1 MAAPRTQWGSTISIF
16 HFCST
21 IPHMHR
27 RCSRSPPSV
36 RRPGCEE
43 CYKAID
49 TGVAPPPHS
58 TLLLGERGAQIR
70 NTDPWVT
77 DGIDVSFRSSPMN
90 RQWNRNDDPAHG
102 MAVACYMPKNRR
114 KAARPH
120 CSSKH
125 ALHLKNKA
133 HHALMLT
140 ILVHW
145 ILPCLWPFKRTGST
159 NAGNAD
165 AARRLSLP
173 VGGALVDV
181 LHCTLSS
188 PPSAALQLHGGY
200 GYLREYQVERFLRD
214 ARVHRILEGANEVIN
229 GPTADAAAGR
239 QTRTG
244 VGWQRRVARHRPRP
258 SVNDAPGHRAPPL
271 RPEPSTRCPA
281 PSTRHPLE

>member
-1 MAAPRTQWGSTISIF
+1 MHRQGHGKGEDPAAHAGRRLPVAPRVETRRHAAGPHGS
-16 HFCST
+16 ST
-21 IPHMHR
+21 HAPH
-27 RCSRSPPSV
+27 
-36 RRPGCEE
+36 
-43 CYKAID
+43 
-49 TGVAPPPHS
+49 
-58 TLLLGERGAQIR
+58 LNNQ
-70 NTDPWVT
+70 
-77 DGIDVSFRSSPMN
+77 
-90 RQWNRNDDPAHG
+90 
-102 MAVACYMPKNRR
+102 
-114 KAARPH
+114 
-120 CSSKH
+120 
-125 ALHLKNKA
+125 A

-140 ILVHW
+140 LLVHW

-188 PPSAALQLHGGY
+188 PSAALQLHGGY
-200 GYLREYQVERFLRD
+200 GYLQEYQVERFLRD

-229 GPTADAAAGR
+229 GPTADAAGR

-271 RPEPSTRCPA
+271 RPERWALPRA
-281 PSTRHPLE
+281 VD